1 MMKPFLLLVLATA
14 QLGYPPASIAAQ
26 CARPGVIQ
34 LANGYSVAN
43 VYAQP
48 STRSAILTQLGDGTQ
63 ICILGTGTYFH
74 RVQVGSV
81 IGYIVRR

>member
-48 STRSAILTQLGDGTQ
+48 STRSAVLTRLGAGDQ
-63 ICILGTGTYFH
+63 ICILGTGSHFH
-74 RVQVGSV
+74 RIQVGSL
-81 IGYIVRR
+81 IGYIKRR